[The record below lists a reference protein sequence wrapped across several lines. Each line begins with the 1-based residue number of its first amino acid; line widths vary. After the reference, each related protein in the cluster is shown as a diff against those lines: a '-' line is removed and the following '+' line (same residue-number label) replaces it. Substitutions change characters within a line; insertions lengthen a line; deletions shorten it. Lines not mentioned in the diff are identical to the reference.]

1 MRCRLAAGVVALGC
15 VTAGS
20 LGSETG
26 APAAPALVSSQVGH
40 VIAKVPIPAGT
51 GGFAVGEGAV
61 WAVSDAVPVLTRIDP
76 KRNARAASIKLK
88 LHIACPPLAPG
99 CGEVAAGGGGV
110 WVAHAL
116 DNDVTRVDP
125 RTNKVVA
132 SIKVGSEPRPVAFS
146 PGAVWA
152 VNGGADTLSR
162 ISPSKNRTV
171 KTIRIGPVLA
181 ANDRMGLTGTGGAVW
196 VSVPTRHSLV
206 RVDTRTNRIVKR
218 IHTAAQVCGFLTGNG
233 AGIWASSAHCGHHVL
248 RIDPRT
254 DRVTREVKG
263 KLEAPI
269 GVALGFGSLWI
280 ADLDAQTIDRVDPRT
295 GRMLGRLHVG
305 GQPIRIAVGFGSVW
319 VRDDSGRVLRIAPAP
334 L

>member
-1 MRCRLAAGVVALGC
+1 MRCRVAAGLV
-15 VTAGS
+15 S
-20 LGSETG
+20 LGFVVTG
-26 APAAPALVSSQVGH
+26 SPGREASAPAAPGIVASPVGR
-40 VIAKVPIPAGT
+40 VVAKVPIPAGT

-88 LHIACPPLAPG
+88 LHMACPPLAPG
-99 CGEVAAGGGGV
+99 CGEVAAGDGSV

-125 RTNKVVA
+125 QTNKVVA

-181 ANDRMGLTGTGGAVW
+181 ANDRMGVTAAGGVVW
-196 VSVPTRHSLV
+196 VSLPTRHSV
-206 RVDTRTNRIVKR
+206 IRVDARTNRIVKR
-218 IHTAAQVCGFLTGNG
+218 IHTAAQVCGFLAGNG
-233 AGIWASSAHCGHHVL
+233 AGIWASTAHCGHHVFL
-248 RIDPRT
+248 IDQRT
-254 DRVTREVKG
+254 NRVTRQVRG
-263 KLEAPI
+263 KLQAPI
-269 GVALGFGSLWI
+269 GVAFGLGSLWI

-305 GQPIRIAVGFGSVW
+305 GQPVRIAVGFGSVW
-319 VRDDSGRVLRIAPAP
+319 VRDDSGRVLRIQPS
-334 L
+334 